1 MYYQNYEDYI
11 RSILGY
17 PVMTANGKY
26 GNNISNTYNYEY
38 VSNRP
43 TYNQDILNLY
53 PEIYKILNP
62 MICKICE
69 ANTKPI
75 TEELLNQMTDEIY
88 LNIESDGNINNRNTN
103 TNLRNTDNSSK
114 TSNNRTTEKNKET
127 NREENTESMKNETRQ
142 ARTPRN
148 PVLRDLIKILIL
160 NQLLFGN
167 SWQRPRPRPRQR
179 PRYFQDNQL
188 NQIRPQMLGE
198 DRYYRDYLN

>member
-17 PVMTANGKY
+17 PVMTANGQY
-26 GNNISNTYNYEY
+26 GNNISNTYSYEY

-103 TNLRNTDNSSK
+103 TNLRNIDNSSK

-142 ARTPRN
+142 SRTPRN

-188 NQIRPQMLGE
+188 NQIRPQMPVE

>member
-17 PVMTANGKY
+17 PVMTANGQY
-26 GNNISNTYNYEY
+26 GNNISNTYSYEY

>member
-17 PVMTANGKY
+17 PVMTANGQY

>member
-17 PVMTANGKY
+17 PVMTANGQY
-26 GNNISNTYNYEY
+26 GNNISNTYSYEY

-167 SWQRPRPRPRQR
+167 SWQRPR
-179 PRYFQDNQL
+179 YFQDNQL

>member
-17 PVMTANGKY
+17 PVMTANGQY

-167 SWQRPRPRPRQR
+167 SWQRPRPRPRQG